1 MKKATNLKLHM
12 MGGFAAG
19 FLGAILKPDD
29 SNPEAKLRFAFIG
42 SIVWL
47 LVTLVWEIWQWKQSK
62 MTLRTYWRE
71 KGEDTLMDL
80 MVGNMAFLLPFWIL
94 TMGEYQGNRMRP

>member
-19 FLGAILKPDD
+19 FLGSILKPDD
-29 SNPEAKLRFAFIG
+29 ADPAAKLKFAIIG

-47 LVTLVWEIWQWKQSK
+47 LITLVWEIWQWKRSG
-62 MTLRTYWRE
+62 LRLKAYWAL

-80 MVGNMAFLLPFWIL
+80 MVGNLAFLIPFWIL
-94 TMGEYQGNRMRP
+94 TMGTYQSNRLRP

>member
-19 FLGAILKPDD
+19 FLGSILKPDD
-29 SNPEAKLRFAFIG
+29 ADPAAKLKFAIIG

-47 LVTLVWEIWQWKQSK
+47 LITLLWEAWQWKRSK
-62 MTLRTYWRE
+62 LPLKLYLSA
-71 KGEDTLMDL
+71 KLQDTLLDL
-80 MVGNMAFLLPFWIL
+80 FVGNLAFLVPFWIL
-94 TMGEYQGNRMRP
+94 TMGTYMGNRMRP

>member
-19 FLGAILKPDD
+19 FLGSILKPDD
-29 SNPEAKLRFAFIG
+29 ADPAAKLKFAIIG

-47 LVTLVWEIWQWKQSK
+47 LITLVWEIWQWKQSK
-62 MTLRTYWRE
+62 MTLRTYWSE
-71 KGEDTLMDL
+71 KGEDTLLDL